1 MGALASVPCRFVRTA
16 YNGNTLPDV
25 NLPNRALTRTLGTV
39 TFSPLDPSAQ
49 IACTDHA
56 EVQFDLLFRR

>member
-1 MGALASVPCRFVRTA
+1 
-16 YNGNTLPDV
+16 V
-25 NLPNRALTRTLGTV
+25 NLPTCALTRTLGTV